1 MTKEEF
7 QQLFKEKIIPESK
20 NPYHFEALKDSTH
33 NIEAYN
39 PMCGDKYSL
48 FINEDSNI
56 IESAYFDGIGCSISK
71 ASISLLLKNIEG
83 KSREEII
90 KICKHFLASTE
101 TENTL
106 LDFPEDAI
114 EVLIA
119 LKNFEGRMDCVKL
132 GWESLIK
139 YLENNE

>member
-1 MTKEEF
+1 MTKEKF
-7 QQLFKEKIIPESK
+7 QQLYKEKIIPESK

-48 FINEDSNI
+48 FINEHNKI
-56 IESAYFDGIGCSISK
+56 IQSAYFDGIGCAISK
-71 ASISLLLKNIEG
+71 ASISLMLRNVEG

-90 KICKHFLASTE
+90 QICKQFVASTE
-101 TENTL
+101 SENNSIDL
-106 LDFPEDAI
+106 PKDALD
-114 EVLIA
+114 VLIS

-139 YLENNE
+139 YLEDNE